1 MEQLQNLRHGIL
13 YTLDTSYFSE
23 VQYTKQSSNTVIFI
37 LPEEL
42 TRNLPDQL
50 FLIPDGKA
58 YTFAPCRFV
67 LSENLTLYRTDAS
80 GKPYYLVRGTTTD
93 TAEARDELRIQ
104 VSIDIDIDC
113 PNFYAKVPVTIKDLS
128 ASGLLFVSD
137 QKFEPG
143 MNFSFEFP
151 DTAEY
156 PEVTAR
162 IVKKRPV
169 RVDGLTGYG
178 CQFLHLSPKL
188 EAEIRKFVFRQDV
201 LYKKKF

>member
-13 YTLDTSYFSE
+13 YTLETSYFAE
-23 VQYTKQSSNTVIFI
+23 AQYTKQSFDTATFI

-42 TRNLPDQL
+42 TQDLPEQL
-50 FLIPDGKA
+50 FLIPDGEA
-58 YTFAPCRFV
+58 HTFAPYRFL
-67 LSENLTLYRTDAS
+67 LSNHPTLYRTDSS

-93 TAEARDELRIQ
+93 TAESRDELRIP
-104 VSIDIDIDC
+104 VSIDVELNC
-113 PNFYAKVPVTIKDLS
+113 PGFYSKVPVTIKDLS

-137 QKFEPG
+137 QHFEPC
-143 MNFSFEFP
+143 MNFTFDFP
-151 DTAEY
+151 DIENT

-169 RVDGLTGYG
+169 RIHGLTGYG
-178 CQFLHLSPKL
+178 CQFIHLSPAL

-201 LYKKKF
+201 LHKKKF

>member
-23 VQYTKQSSNTVIFI
+23 VQYTKQSLDTAIFI

-50 FLIPDGKA
+50 FLIPDGEA
-58 YTFAPCRFV
+58 YTFAPYRFV
-67 LSENLTLYRTDAS
+67 LSKDLTLYRADSS
-80 GKPYYLVRGTTTD
+80 GTPYYLVRGTTTD
-93 TAEARDELRIQ
+93 TAETRDELRIQ
-104 VSIDIDIDC
+104 VSIDVALDC
-113 PNFYAKVPVTIKDLS
+113 PGFYSKVPVTIKDLS

-137 QKFEPG
+137 QNFEPG
-143 MNFSFEFP
+143 TNFSFDFP
-151 DTAEY
+151 DMENN

-169 RVDGLTGYG
+169 RIDGLTGYG
-178 CQFLHLSPKL
+178 CQFVHLSSAL
-188 EAEIRKFVFRQDV
+188 ESEIRKFVFRQDV